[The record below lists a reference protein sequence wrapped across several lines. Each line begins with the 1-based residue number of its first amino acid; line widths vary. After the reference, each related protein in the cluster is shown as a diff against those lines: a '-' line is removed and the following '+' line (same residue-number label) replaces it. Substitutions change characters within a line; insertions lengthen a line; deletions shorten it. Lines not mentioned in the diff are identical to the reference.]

1 MQHLKAQGKIY
12 SRPVFHDAE
21 TFAWMQEQRA
31 RGYSYEEIAEALNA
45 AEIPTA
51 RGGRWQG
58 NTVRRILLRT
68 TPRNE
73 RQVA

>member
-1 MQHLKAQGKIY
+1 
-12 SRPVFHDAE
+12 VFHDAE